1 MGQLFALVDR
11 DIASGEVFGGVTVG
25 REWVIMVNCALRTER
40 IRGVVLKKKLN
51 RTSHVRMNTYVVA
64 VTDGS
69 VQAEAEF
76 VTREHAMECLAAL
89 QKICPAAQTAAE
101 DE

>member
-1 MGQLFALVDR
+1 MGDGAR
-11 DIASGEVFGGVTVG
+11 RSEGIGGG
-25 REWVIMVNCALRTER
+25 GLI
-40 IRGVVLKKKLN
+40 KKLN